1 MAIFP
6 GALVTAAGNFT
17 DVIGTTWRS
26 VSATLSARL
35 NSIRDEI
42 IAIQTN
48 IGVNAHIDP
57 SGNNLGSVD
66 GRLDVIDG
74 GWTSWTPALAGSTT
88 APVLSNNASHV
99 AWGRYKQVGK
109 KVTVLGGV
117 KWGNAGNTSGSG
129 TISCSLP
136 VPASAAGI
144 TAGLPSVR
152 VGSYRL
158 NDATYGA
165 YAGASVQ
172 GSVELISGS
181 AIGFWVPGSD
191 AITLE
196 LLTDSNPIPLGG
208 IGDYLLF
215 DFEYEAA

>member
-6 GALVTAAGNFT
+6 GALVTVAGNFT

-26 VSATLSARL
+26 IAPMLSSRL
-35 NSIRDEI
+35 NAIRDEV

-48 IGVNAHIDP
+48 IGTNAHIDP
-57 SGNNLGSVD
+57 SGTNHGSLDTRVD
-66 GRLDVIDG
+66 QIDG

-88 APVLSNNASHV
+88 APVLSSNASHV

-109 KVTVLGGV
+109 KVTVMGGV
-117 KWGNAGNTSGSG
+117 KWGNAGNTGGSG

-136 VPASAAGI
+136 VPASVAGI
-144 TAGLPSVR
+144 TAGLPTVR

-165 YAGASVQ
+165 YAGASVH

-181 AIGFWVPGSD
+181 AVGFYVPGDS
-191 AITLE
+191 AIILE
-196 LLTDSNPIPLGG
+196 LLTDSNPFPLGG
-208 IGDYLLF
+208 NGDYLLF
-215 DFEYEAA
+215 DFEFEAA